1 MADGRAP
8 LQEDNVHS
16 CLSLHAVLRE
26 TAFNADRS
34 QALTRCCHLMSAV
47 LTDGV
52 SLPVTG
58 SGHHFV
64 TAKSKLTT
72 QTSQNVM
79 QLILKVFH
87 SQREKQR
94 VHDAQL
100 PPRLEGCHAAAAA
113 TQSLVWK
120 KTHI

>member
-1 MADGRAP
+1 MQIAGACGRASATAGLPPAVPQESQQVMAGLAP
-8 LQEDNVHS
+8 LQEDIVRT
-16 CLSLHAVLRE
+16 CFSLHAALCE

-87 SQREKQR
+87 RQREK
-94 VHDAQL
+94 
-100 PPRLEGCHAAAAA
+100 
-113 TQSLVWK
+113 K
-120 KTHI
+120 